1 MAATRLPELSEQALK
16 DIKHAFDI
24 LAPDS
29 RGTIEL
35 KDVKVAL
42 QALGFEPKKD
52 EAKHIISY
60 LEQTEKDPLRNAR
73 IVDGRISLSTFIE
86 IMQVKWRET
95 DPAELISVCFDSL
108 CHSSGMLLSP
118 YGMTVNS

>member
-1 MAATRLPELSEQALK
+1 MANLRLPELNDQARK

-29 RGTIEL
+29 SGTIEL

-52 EAKHIISY
+52 EAKNIVSS
-60 LEQTEKDPLRNAR
+60 LEQAEKDPLRNSR
-73 IVDGRISLSTFIE
+73 VVEGRIAFSTFLE
-86 IMQVKWRET
+86 IMQYKWREN
-95 DPAELISVCFDSL
+95 DPDQLVSMCFDSL
-108 CHSSGMLLSP
+108 AHSNGRH
-118 YGMTVNS
+118 YGPLYLVQTL